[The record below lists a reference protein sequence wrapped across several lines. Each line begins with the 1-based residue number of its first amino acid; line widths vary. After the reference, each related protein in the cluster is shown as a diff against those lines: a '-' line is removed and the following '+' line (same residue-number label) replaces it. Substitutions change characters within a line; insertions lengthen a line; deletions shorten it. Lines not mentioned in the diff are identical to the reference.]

1 MSAAQVAT
9 FIHQRVMEV
18 RSLAISLAVVDAVA
32 AANRKY
38 QGRSEATRV
47 QDSLVIKGLNRPAT
61 VESSAKNK
69 SIKQEVQP

>member
-1 MSAAQVAT
+1 MRPSMR
-9 FIHQRVMEV
+9 FLRHDGIY
-18 RSLAISLAVVDAVA
+18 RSDVVS
-32 AANRKY
+32 KP
-38 QGRSEATRV
+38 TRV